1 LGKEVREQVL
11 TEYRGKIL
19 PPDHAIT
26 QFVEQ
31 IVSRILESNN
41 LGIVKSQHSE
51 FVQDGDAI
59 WTSGES
65 SSMQDEDGK
74 QKEWQVYVIHDENK
88 VNAFASL
95 GGCPESVIF
104 LFEFIFWISGNLVVV
119 FTGLFPLAQDE
130 QGLAAVL
137 AHG

>member
-1 LGKEVREQVL
+1 MYIKLAKEVREQVL
-11 TEYRGKIL
+11 TEYRDKIL

-65 SSMQDEDGK
+65 SMQHQDET

-95 GGCPESVIF
+95 GGCPESAVF
-104 LFEFIFWISGNLVVV
+104 LLD
-119 FTGLFPLAQDE
+119 FT
-130 QGLAAVL
+130 
-137 AHG
+137 